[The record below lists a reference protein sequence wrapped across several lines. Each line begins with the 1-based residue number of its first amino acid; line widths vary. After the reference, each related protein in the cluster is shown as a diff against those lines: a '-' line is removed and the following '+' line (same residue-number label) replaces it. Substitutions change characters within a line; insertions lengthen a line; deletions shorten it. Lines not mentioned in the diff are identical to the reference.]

1 MGNGSGW
8 PGSEAQHRFGK
19 ELGKVSLSPAAPAPG
34 DAAAGGRQ
42 AEAMR
47 GRAGSCWRNGK
58 R

>member
-8 PGSEAQHRFGK
+8 PGSEAQHCIGK
-19 ELGKVSLSPAAPAPG
+19 ELGKVSSSRAAPAPG

-47 GRAGSCWRNGK
+47 GRAGSCWWNGK